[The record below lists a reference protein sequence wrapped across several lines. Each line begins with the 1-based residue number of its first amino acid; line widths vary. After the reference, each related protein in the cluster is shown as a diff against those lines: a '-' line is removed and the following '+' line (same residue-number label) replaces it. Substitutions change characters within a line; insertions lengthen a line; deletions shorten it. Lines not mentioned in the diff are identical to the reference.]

1 MNERDARAEQTIF
14 GAILIIAVIALV
26 VIGVEQS
33 RKVDRLS
40 MQIIEMRT
48 SMEEAGYVCREPRI
62 EAER

>member
-14 GAILIIAVIALV
+14 GTILVIAVIALV

-40 MQIIEMRT
+40 IQITEMRT
-48 SMEEAGYVCREPRI
+48 SMEDAGYVSREPRI
-62 EAER
+62 EAAR